1 MKRLRSIEG
10 TNEKQLKA
18 LKDQRENKL
27 KIFSQ
32 NKIKAPLLNSIYNKV
47 LQKGNKDND
56 DVIRIFKT
64 LENLE
69 SLRNWLW

>member
-32 NKIKAPLLNSIYNKV
+32 NKVKAPLLNSIYNKV

>member
-10 TNEKQLKA
+10 TNEEQLKA

-32 NKIKAPLLNSIYNKV
+32 NKVKAPLLNSIYNKV

>member
-10 TNEKQLKA
+10 TNEEQLKA

-32 NKIKAPLLNSIYNKV
+32 NKVKAPLLNSIYNKV

-69 SLRNWLW
+69 SLRYWLW

>member
-10 TNEKQLKA
+10 KNEEQLKA

-32 NKIKAPLLNSIYNKV
+32 NKVKAPLLNSIYNKV

>member
-10 TNEKQLKA
+10 KNEEQLKA

-32 NKIKAPLLNSIYNKV
+32 NKVKGPLLNSINNKV

-64 LENLE
+64 LENLK